1 MVAAGEEEDNTM
13 HINAAASDCSPPG
26 VSQMSVNIQLL
37 FFFPVHLGLTSLW
50 LHFISLPSWQWWRE
64 RSAANKEVP
73 VSLSTTTLPQSPEG
87 RTYWIEIILF
97 FFWYLQH

>member
-37 FFFPVHLGLTSLW
+37 FFF
-50 LHFISLPSWQWWRE
+50 
-64 RSAANKEVP
+64 
-73 VSLSTTTLPQSPEG
+73 LST
-87 RTYWIEIILF
+87 
-97 FFWYLQH
+97 